1 MFTIFT
7 FPRPFESPF
16 NTPQLNAINSWKKI
30 HKDIEIYLIN
40 DELNTAK
47 EFPSKNKIKCID
59 GKFSKYGSPLLKD
72 AIQSIN
78 TMAKNDIILF
88 INTDIIYVDGIKRT
102 TDIVLNNF
110 DKYFIVGRRVDYDI
124 DYEIGSEINIGEN
137 ILSETNKYLQTKKVN
152 YDLNGENFILLQS
165 RNAGVGIVKESKR
178 LGIKM
183 IFYRRDKNDSNY
195 KYEYIN
201 KYSEADTIQ
210 LLKV

>member
-1 MFTIFT
+1 MNSEKIILLLDKEKNEELLDIVV
-7 FPRPFESPF
+7 PFIKEYSTNVYF
-16 NTPQLNAINSWKKI
+16 LYV
-30 HKDIEIYLIN
+30 IEIPV
-40 DELNTAK
+40 K
-47 EFPSKNKIKCID
+47 
-59 GKFSKYGSPLLKD
+59 
-72 AIQSIN
+72 
-78 TMAKNDIILF
+78 
-88 INTDIIYVDGIKRT
+88 
-102 TDIVLNNF
+102 
-110 DKYFIVGRRVDYDI
+110 YDI

-137 ILSETNKYLQTKKVN
+137 ILSETNKYLQTKKIN